1 MTRFGFRLVLCLAV
15 TMAVSATAW
24 TQDALPS
31 VAIAMSN
38 AITLSCQ
45 APQNTAVQA
54 PSRQD
59 VIISF
64 RDRLGAA
71 LLNTGE
77 YQLIERDKQEVL
89 DREVKARLDKGEPLE
104 VILKDV
110 ASRYRLD
117 FYLTVNTL
125 SLQAEYSPII
135 FDRCTRGSG
144 LASASW
150 LHVASGLTKLKP
162 EANVLSYRKSGAPAG
177 WFDEMTQMLARKLVD
192 QICPPTPIVV
202 VSLDGNAGLAAIN
215 KGSAYGLR
223 VKQKLYVREPT
234 DAMGIPGRTL
244 CEAEVTDRIGDQA
257 CMIKLKLDK
266 KTSAEVMSRLQ
277 ELIAGET
284 PPEITL
290 E

>member
-1 MTRFGFRLVLCLAV
+1 MMRFGFRMLLCLAV
-15 TMAVSATAW
+15 TVAVSASAW
-24 TQDALPS
+24 AQDALPS

-38 AITLSCQ
+38 NITLTCQ
-45 APQNTAVQA
+45 APQNTPVQA
-54 PSRQD
+54 PSREE

-77 YQLIERDKQEVL
+77 FQLIERDKQEVL
-89 DREVKARLDKGEPLE
+89 DREVKARLDKGEALE

-144 LASASW
+144 LTSASW

-162 EANVLSYRKSGAPAG
+162 EANVPSYRKSSTPPG
-177 WFDEMTQMLARKLVD
+177 WFDDMTQMLARKLVD
-192 QICPPTPIVV
+192 QICPPAPIQV
-202 VSLDGNAGLAAIN
+202 VSLDRASGLVAIN
-215 KGSAYGLR
+215 KGSTYGLR
-223 VKQKLYVREPT
+223 ARQKLTIREPR
-234 DAMGIPGRTL
+234 DAMGIPGQAI
-244 CEAEVTDRIGDQA
+244 CEAEVTDRIGESA
-257 CMIKLKLDK
+257 CMVKLKLDK
-266 KTSAEVMSRLQ
+266 KTAAQVMDGMQKL
-277 ELIAGET
+277 LDGKT
-284 PPEITL
+284 PPEVEL
-290 E
+290 Q